1 MTCTDVQ
8 EIIEVLPITEWS
20 RHQRERVQR
29 HARNCAGC
37 QSALTAANALDSSLK
52 RLPEPALPEGLAAGI
67 MARMARVSD
76 ERIAGE
82 AVSAASTRSRTSASR
97 VSMSAGR
104 DVLAWVAALGGIVV
118 GFGTQIY
125 RIVRVDGAIDLT
137 SSRVG
142 EWGGLLAVPDAT
154 AATLLVGIGLSL
166 YFAGF
171 LSSLI
176 RVNRKRDYRTK

>member
-1 MTCTDVQ
+1 MTCTDVR
-8 EIIEVLPITEWS
+8 EIIEVLPVTEWS

-29 HARNCAGC
+29 HAHNCTGC

-52 RLPEPALPEGLAAGI
+52 RLPEPALPESLAAGI
-67 MARMARVSD
+67 KARMARVSE
-76 ERIAGE
+76 ERNTRK
-82 AVSAASTRSRTSASR
+82 AVVVRTRSRTSASR

-104 DVLAWVAALGGIVV
+104 DVLAWVAALGGIAV

-125 RIVRVDGAIDLT
+125 RIARGGGAIDLT

-142 EWGGLLAVPDAT
+142 EWGGLLAAPDAS
-154 AATLLVGIGLSL
+154 ASTLLVAIGLSL

-171 LSSLI
+171 LALLM
-176 RVNRKRDYRTK
+176 RANPKRDYGTK

>member
-1 MTCTDVQ
+1 MTCTDVR
-8 EIIEVLPITEWS
+8 EIIEVLPVTEWS

-29 HARNCAGC
+29 HAHNCTGC

-52 RLPEPALPEGLAAGI
+52 RLPEPALPESLAAGI
-67 MARMARVSD
+67 KARMARVSE
-76 ERIAGE
+76 ERNTRK
-82 AVSAASTRSRTSASR
+82 AVVVSTRSRTSASR

-104 DVLAWVAALGGIVV
+104 DVLAWVAALGGIAV

-125 RIVRVDGAIDLT
+125 RIARGGGAIDLT

-142 EWGGLLAVPDAT
+142 DWGGLLAAPDAS
-154 AATLLVGIGLSL
+154 ASTLLVAIGLSL

-171 LSSLI
+171 LAPLM
-176 RVNRKRDYRTK
+176 RANRERDYSTK

>member
-1 MTCTDVQ
+1 MTCTDVR
-8 EIIEVLPITEWS
+8 EIIEVLPVTEWS

-29 HARNCAGC
+29 HAHNCTGC

-52 RLPEPALPEGLAAGI
+52 RLPEPALPESLAAGI
-67 MARMARVSD
+67 KARMARVSE
-76 ERIAGE
+76 ERNTRK
-82 AVSAASTRSRTSASR
+82 AVVVSTGLRTSASR

-104 DVLAWVAALGGIVV
+104 DVLAWVAALGGIAV

-125 RIVRVDGAIDLT
+125 RIARGGGAIDLT

-142 EWGGLLAVPDAT
+142 EWCGLLAAPDAS
-154 AATLLVGIGLSL
+154 ASTLLVAIGLSL

-171 LSSLI
+171 LALLM
-176 RVNRKRDYRTK
+176 RANPKRDYGTK

>member
-1 MTCTDVQ
+1 MTCTDAR

-29 HARNCAGC
+29 HAHNCAGC

-67 MARMARVSD
+67 MARMASVSD
-76 ERIAGE
+76 ERITRE
-82 AVSAASTRSRTSASR
+82 AVAVASARSRTSASR

-104 DVLAWVAALGGIVV
+104 DALAWVAALGGIAV
-118 GFGTQIY
+118 GFGSQIY
-125 RIVRVDGAIDLT
+125 RIVRSGGAIDLT

-142 EWGGLLAVPDAT
+142 EWGGLLVAPDAS
-154 AATLLVGIGLSL
+154 ASTLLVGIGLSL

-171 LSSLI
+171 LAPLM
-176 RVNRKRDYRTK
+176 RVNRKLDYSPK